1 MPKSQQIILAIFLVL
16 LGFNVALPLIGAY
29 FQIELLQFD
38 SILVKALDG
47 ITILIAIVFV
57 YRQIKRKGI

>member
-1 MPKSQQIILAIFLVL
+1 M
-16 LGFNVALPLIGAY
+16 ALPLIGAY